1 VSDDTN
7 PRLILPARLP
17 DHGIDYCDMQ
27 RRRLE
32 AAGRFPRR
40 VVLSPRKH
48 GYLYSELMA
57 WIRERLTERDAPSSA
72 AE

>member
-1 VSDDTN
+1 
-7 PRLILPARLP
+7 
-17 DHGIDYCDMQ
+17 MQ